1 MNQQLVYFF
10 ATVAVTI
17 AITFW
22 AARRNSGRASYYAA
36 EGRISAPQNGLAIAG
51 DFLSAGTVLGIVG
64 LFFAVGM
71 DAAHYLITPIA
82 GLVLLLAL
90 IVGPLRK
97 LGRYTLGDVVTPRLA
112 HPRVM
117 VVVGDRQSGG

>member
-1 MNQQLVYFF
+1 MVRDVHSLRLGPGTWGSGQMNQQLVYFF

-64 LFFAVGM
+64 LFRSEERRVGNECVSPCSSRWSP
-71 DAAHYLITPIA
+71 DH
-82 GLVLLLAL
+82 
-90 IVGPLRK
+90 
-97 LGRYTLGDVVTPRLA
+97 
-112 HPRVM
+112 
-117 VVVGDRQSGG
+117 